1 MNYKPILKKALS
13 YKDTPNLILYGHHKI
28 NKEEILNEYLDTEN
42 CNEMT
47 KYDILY
53 HSSLTLKIFD
63 MNTIKRSKID
73 DFFTLLF
80 EIIRCKN
87 YYIEQNRILILKNF
101 NHIDKLIQDRFR
113 VIFEKYRV
121 NTLFILTTDYY
132 NSILNPI
139 QSRFLSIRIRDLS
152 RADKISISYP
162 VIKNLTY
169 DKRIVIYDKIYNYSD
184 KDYILNYSKNN
195 YGLINNYQD
204 FIKTIYDSLKT
215 METLNLQKI
224 KDQAYNLE
232 KYHLNN
238 FHSDFLKLIIDEFHN
253 IKLIIDEFHNIK
265 LIIDEFHNIKLKS
278 IIFKISEIENL
289 YQKSFN
295 RILSNEYLL
304 IFIYKNLNYYL
315 SRREEINR
323 NKEE

>member
-238 FHSDFLKLIIDEFHN
+238 FHSDFLKLIIDEFHT
-253 IKLIIDEFHNIK
+253 IKLNIDD
-265 LIIDEFHNIKLKS
+265 LRLKGC
-278 IIFKISEIENL
+278 ILKISEIEYL

-295 RILSNEYLL
+295 RILSNEFLL
-304 IFIYKNLNYYL
+304 IFIHNEIRNYL

>member
-13 YKDTPNLILYGHHKI
+13 YKDTPNLLLYGHHKI
-28 NKEEILNEYLDTEN
+28 NKEVILNEYLDTGN

-101 NHIDKLIQDRFR
+101 NHIEKNIQNRFR
-113 VIFEKYRV
+113 VIFEKYRI

-139 QSRFLSIRIRDLS
+139 QSRFLSIRIRDLVIQE
-152 RADKISISYP
+152 KITISYP
-162 VIKNLTY
+162 IIKNLTY

-184 KDYILNYSKNN
+184 KDCIINYSENN

-215 METLNLQKI
+215 MKTLNLQKI

-253 IKLIIDEFHNIK
+253 IKL
-265 LIIDEFHNIKLKS
+265 KS

-289 YQKSFN
+289 YKKSFN
-295 RILSNEYLL
+295 RILSNEFLL
-304 IFIYKNLNYYL
+304 IFIYENINFNL
-315 SRREEINR
+315 SRRKEINR
-323 NKEE
+323 YKEE

>member
-195 YGLINNYQD
+195 YGLINNYQG